1 MGKGRSE
8 VITALDV
15 GTTKVCCF
23 IARQDDAGDLAVIGI
38 GHQLADGMHCGTVID
53 AEAVEASIRAAV
65 DGAERMAGTT
75 ISKVVV
81 NVSGGAPQSRTL
93 GVDMAISGH
102 EVGAADLRAAMAEG
116 RRICNGSAS
125 DVIHALPVGYTI
137 DGIRGIRDPQA
148 MVGDRLGIDLHVVTA
163 RPGPVRNLEACL
175 ARGHLGIE
183 DLVVSP
189 YAAALSSLIED
200 EKRLGVTVIDMGG
213 GTTSVAVFV
222 DGTLAFCAVLPI
234 GGQHVTNDIARG
246 LLTAIGSAERLKT
259 LYGSAIASP
268 SDDRDMIDVPQIGED
283 EVGVS
288 NLMPRSALVRI
299 IRPRIEET
307 LEMVR
312 DCLAEYGMNR
322 MAGRHVVLTG
332 GACQLSRV
340 PELAARML
348 DKQVRLGRPINVA
361 GLAEATAGPA
371 FAVCAGLLVYAA
383 RRPEIEARRHFHLPQ
398 PVHGGMLARLG
409 QWLKENF

>member
-1 MGKGRSE
+1 MGTGRND
-8 VITALDV
+8 VIAALDV

-23 IARQDDAGDLAVIGI
+23 IARRDDDGDLRVVGI
-38 GHQLADGMHCGTVID
+38 GHQLADGMRGGAIID
-53 AEAVEASIRAAV
+53 SEAVEASIRAAV

-81 NVSGGAPQSRTL
+81 NVSGGAPQSRAL
-93 GVDMAISGH
+93 GVEVAISGH
-102 EVGAADLRAAMAEG
+102 EVGDADLRAAMAEG
-116 RRICNGSAS
+116 RRLCNGTAS
-125 DVIHALPVGYTI
+125 DVIHALPMGYTI
-137 DGIRGIRDPQA
+137 DGVRGIRDPRA
-148 MVGDRLGIDLHVVTA
+148 MVGERMAIDLHVITA

-183 DLVVSP
+183 ELVVSP
-189 YAAALSSLIED
+189 YAAALASLIED

-213 GTTSVAVFV
+213 GTTSVAVFI
-222 DGTLAFCAVLPI
+222 DATLAFCAVLPI

-246 LLTAIGSAERLKT
+246 FLATTNHAERLKT

-283 EVGVS
+283 EPGAT
-288 NLMPRSALVRI
+288 NLVPRSALVGI

-312 DCLAEYGMNR
+312 DCLAENGMDR
-322 MAGRHVVLTG
+322 VAGRHVVLTG
-332 GACQLSRV
+332 GACQLPGL
-340 PELAARML
+340 PELAGRIL
-348 DKQVRLGRPINVA
+348 DKQVRIGRPIHVA

-371 FAVCAGLLVYAA
+371 FAVCAGLLVYAT
-383 RRPEIEARRHFHLPQ
+383 RRPGVEAGSQFRLPARAR
-398 PVHGGMLARLG
+398 GGPLARFG